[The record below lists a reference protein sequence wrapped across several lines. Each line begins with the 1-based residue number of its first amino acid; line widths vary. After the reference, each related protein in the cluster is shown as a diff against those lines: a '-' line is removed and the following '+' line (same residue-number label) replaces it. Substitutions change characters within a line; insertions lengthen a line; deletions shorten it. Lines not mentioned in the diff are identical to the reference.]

1 MRPSASLLTSAPA
14 SAGVEEVPRMTT
26 RRTALK
32 RRRTTTSVE
41 CPFCG
46 EVDDLFVDAGG
57 GDAQVYVE
65 DCAVCCRPRV
75 VHVERGDAPG
85 EVRVWL
91 ERGE

>member
-1 MRPSASLLTSAPA
+1 MAAK
-14 SAGVEEVPRMTT
+14 
-26 RRTALK
+26 K
-32 RRRTTTSVE
+32 RKKKKPQTEGVE

-46 EVDDLFVDAGG
+46 ESEELYVDAGG
-57 GDAQVYVE
+57 GDHQEYTE

-75 VHVERGDAPG
+75 VHVEPGDRPG